1 MAAHSQACPSEIQ
14 PSLERFKKSLAD
26 VEKTL
31 KPILDGS
38 VTDVQEKMTSLEK
51 AKTEL
56 VSLYAINS
64 LFWMYLCT
72 QGVDLTEHPIKHELG
87 RIQQYMRKMKQITD
101 RQKAA
106 RLNKSA
112 AKRFVKNALW
122 DLNEEKGES
131 SRKRKSDPS
140 VKPGAK
146 KR

>member
-1 MAAHSQACPSEIQ
+1 MACPSEIQ
-14 PSLERFKKSLAD
+14 TSLERFKRSLED
-26 VEKTL
+26 VEKVL

-38 VTDVQEKMTSLEK
+38 ITEVQEKMTSLEK

-72 QGVDLTEHPIKHELG
+72 QGVDLKEHPIKHELS

-101 RQKAA
+101 RQKAS
-106 RLNKSA
+106 RIDKGA
-112 AKRFVKNALW
+112 AKRFVKSALW
-122 DLNEEKGES
+122 DQNEDKGES
-131 SRKRKSDPS
+131 SGVKRKSNPS
-140 VKPGAK
+140 EQPLAK

>member
-1 MAAHSQACPSEIQ
+1 
-14 PSLERFKKSLAD
+14 
-26 VEKTL
+26 
-31 KPILDGS
+31 
-38 VTDVQEKMTSLEK
+38 MTSLEK

-64 LFWMYLCT
+64 LFWRKNT
-72 QGVDLTEHPIKHELG
+72 AVHEEDET
-87 RIQQYMRKMKQITD
+87 ITD